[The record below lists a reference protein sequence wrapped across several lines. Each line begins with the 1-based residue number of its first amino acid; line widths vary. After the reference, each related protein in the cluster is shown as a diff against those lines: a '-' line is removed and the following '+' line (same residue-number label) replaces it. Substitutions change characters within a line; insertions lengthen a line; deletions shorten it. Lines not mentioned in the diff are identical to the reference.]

1 MSIRETT
8 KRLTTLGPEL
18 LHSSKAA
25 LVLFLTLTVIT
36 GSLLVTSLLISNN
49 KRAIAD
55 TGRPNIVVFM
65 TDDQTKETMKVMEKT
80 KNILGS
86 RGVTFDKNFT
96 SYNLCCPSRAT
107 FYTGQYSHN
116 NGVKD
121 NSGPNGGYQSYHNQQ
136 TAMPAMLKNAGYR
149 TIHIGKYLNETGKNN
164 PSEIP
169 VGWSDYRGMTGA
181 GTYYNYTLNL
191 NGQVRNY
198 GSTAADYLT
207 DVMKDHALNALDQT
221 GASPFYLNV
230 GFFGPHYQGEDSE
243 DNIQAGAPVPAPRHR
258 GMYATAPVPQ
268 TQKPSYL
275 ESDVR
280 DKPAHIRRRTRTTTA
295 LPGVSIQQHY
305 RAELETLESVD
316 DAIEA
321 IVTKIQA
328 QGKLDNTIFIFT
340 SDNGYFHGEH
350 RIPSKKYFPYEE
362 GINTPLIIS
371 VPNQVAQVDNTHLVS
386 NVDLA
391 PTILDYTGVA
401 PGRVQ
406 DGHSLKPLLSGL
418 DQSWIRPVLLEGYK
432 NNSAHPK
439 YQGIRTDRYVYI
451 EYPATGEKELYDLA
465 VDPYQLSSKHNNRN
479 YATIKNN
486 LAAKLRTLKTC
497 AGATCDIR

>member
-1 MSIRETT
+1 MSNQQNT
-8 KRLTTLGPEL
+8 KRFSAQLHKLF
-18 LHSSKAA
+18 HSSKVT
-25 LVLFLTLTVIT
+25 LVLFISLAVLTGGLLSA
-36 GSLLVTSLLISNN
+36 SLLFSNGGHAN
-49 KRAIAD
+49 AYS
-55 TGRPNIVVFM
+55 GRPNIVVFM

-80 KNILGS
+80 KNLLGS

-136 TAMPAMLKNAGYR
+136 TAMPAMLRNAGYK
-149 TIHIGKYLNETGKNN
+149 TIHIGKYLNETGINN

-169 VGWSDYRGMTGA
+169 FGWTDYRGMTGA

-221 GASPFYLNV
+221 GDSPFYLNV

-243 DNIQAGAPVPAPRHR
+243 DNVQAGAPVPAPRHR
-258 GMYATAPVPQ
+258 GMYATAPMPQ
-268 TQKPSYL
+268 AQKPSYL
-275 ESDVR
+275 EADVR

-295 LPGVSIQQHY
+295 LPGVSIQKHY

-321 IVTKIQA
+321 VVTNIQN

-362 GINTPLIIS
+362 GINTPLIIA

-391 PTILDYTGVA
+391 PTILDFAGVA
-401 PGRVQ
+401 AGRVQ
-406 DGHSLKPLLSGL
+406 DGHSLKALLAGQ
-418 DQSWIRPVLLEGYK
+418 DQGWIRPVLLEGFK
-432 NNSAHPK
+432 NNRNNPK
-439 YQGIRTDRYVYI
+439 YVGIRTDRYVYI
-451 EYPATGEKELYDLA
+451 EYPATGEKELYDLNT
-465 VDPYQLSSKHNNRN
+465 DPYQVNSKHNNRN
-479 YATIKNN
+479 YTTIKNN
-486 LAAKLRTLKTC
+486 LAAKLRTLKSC
-497 AGATCDIR
+497 AGASCDIR